1 MILNAKFFNIAEYYV
16 QTGPGISENFQFRT
30 FDSGSDFRPT
40 VALFGDLGTYYNVSV
55 PKLTKLAKR
64 GEIDLVI
71 QAGDMAYD
79 LNHDLGKMGDKYMN
93 LIQPIASRVP
103 YNFAA
108 GNHEKYNNFSQFR
121 GRFSSP
127 GPNVFYNSFNVGPVH
142 FVILT
147 TEFYMFDEFGTG
159 QIQVCCCIFWVFS
172 VIRDYTE
179 VCDQKDDKM
188 FYIAGKNRGIRNGP
202 DTDSVAFVF
211 DQSSLVFPCS
221 LVFKN
226 IVLTFK
232 LLQGRI

>member
-16 QTGPGISENFQFRT
+16 QTGPGISETFQFRT

-40 VALFGDLGTYYNVSV
+40 VALFGDLGTYYNISV
-55 PKLTKLAKR
+55 PKLTQLAKR

-79 LNHDLGKMGDKYMN
+79 LNLDLGKMGDKYMN

-147 TEFYMFDEFGTG
+147 TEFYMFDGFGTG

-172 VIRDYTE
+172 VIRVYSIILKSAIKKVTKCFTSQE
-179 VCDQKDDKM
+179 KPVES
-188 FYIAGKNRGIRNGP
+188 A
-202 DTDSVAFVF
+202 T
-211 DQSSLVFPCS
+211 
-221 LVFKN
+221 
-226 IVLTFK
+226 
-232 LLQGRI
+232 GRIRIPWLLFLTRVLWYFLVL